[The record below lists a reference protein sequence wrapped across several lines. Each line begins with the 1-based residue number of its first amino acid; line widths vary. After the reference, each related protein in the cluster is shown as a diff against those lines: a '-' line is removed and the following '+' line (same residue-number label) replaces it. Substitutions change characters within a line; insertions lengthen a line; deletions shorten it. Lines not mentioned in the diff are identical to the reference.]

1 MKIVATGSD
10 RGIQNAK
17 MFSQGMLYNFYRT
30 SNFGTCSQV
39 TKMVH
44 MLVTVS
50 LSFIYRVLLPKADG
64 G

>member
-10 RGIQNAK
+10 QKIQNAK
-17 MFSQGMLYNFYRT
+17 MFSQGMFYHT
-30 SNFGTCSQV
+30 SNFGTCSQE
-39 TKMVH
+39 TKMVLT
-44 MLVTVS
+44 LVTVG